1 MNSEITS
8 QTAQVVIAVVP
19 IVGIA
24 IGGVILFFYLL
35 WTHHET
41 KLRIRTGAYK
51 APEFDLKTFSLLAG
65 LLLTGIGII
74 LSLLFALI
82 DGFHTL
88 CLAACFRLPSESACS
103 YSIKSIPTFT
113 TKNEQTAYLGQG
125 ARGGIQKGL

>member
-1 MNSEITS
+1 MTSEITS

-41 KLRIRTGAYK
+41 KLKIRTGSFK
-51 APEFDLKTFSLLAG
+51 ENEFDLKTFSLLAG

-82 DGFHTL
+82 DGFSYAL
-88 CLAACFRLPSESACS
+88 LGGLLPLAVGVCLLIFYKINPDFHDKR
-103 YSIKSIPTFT
+103 
-113 TKNEQTAYLGQG
+113 
-125 ARGGIQKGL
+125 

>member
-65 LLLTGIGII
+65 LVLTGIGII

-82 DGFHTL
+82 DGFSYAL
-88 CLAACFRLPSESACS
+88 LGGLLPLAVGICLLIFYKINPDFHD
-103 YSIKSIPTFT
+103 K
-113 TKNEQTAYLGQG
+113 K
-125 ARGGIQKGL
+125 